1 MTAKRLPRQK
11 TDKQLVAKMKA
22 GCEKSFEEFVKQ
34 YEAKIYHLAL
44 KLTRSPEDAEEVL
57 QDVFTTIHRKI
68 HLFEGKSAFSSWL
81 YRIAVNAAFM
91 KLRKNRQSPTIS
103 AEDLSFRLHQ
113 EVFDGDLNNNER
125 TDQPLFEKEMRS
137 ILSGSIEKLPDQYK
151 AVFVLRD
158 MRGLTNQEVSG
169 ILSISVAAVKSRLHR
184 ARLMLR
190 KKLQPHYQELYQTA
204 IESTSCSPHNRAAYL
219 SR

>member
-1 MTAKRLPRQK
+1 MPAKRSIGQK
-11 TDKQLVAKMKA
+11 TDKQLVASIKR
-22 GCEKSFEEFVKQ
+22 GCDQSFEEFVSR
-34 YEAKIYHLAL
+34 YESKIYHLAL
-44 KLTRSPEDAEEVL
+44 KLTRSHEDAEEVL

-91 KLRKNRQSPTIS
+91 KLRKNRQNPTIS
-103 AEDLSFRLHQ
+103 AEDLSFRLQ
-113 EVFDGDLNNNER
+113 QQVFDGDLNNNER

-137 ILSGSIEKLPDQYK
+137 ILSGSIEKLPEQYK

-158 MRGLTNQEVSG
+158 VRGLTNQEVSG
-169 ILSISVAAVKSRLHR
+169 ILSISIAAVKSRLHR

-204 IESTSCSPHNRAAYL
+204 LESTNSNLSGRPAYH